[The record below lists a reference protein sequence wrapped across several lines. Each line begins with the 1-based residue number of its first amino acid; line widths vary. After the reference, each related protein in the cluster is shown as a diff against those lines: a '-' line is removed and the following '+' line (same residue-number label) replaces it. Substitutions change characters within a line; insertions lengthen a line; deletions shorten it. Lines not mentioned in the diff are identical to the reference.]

1 MAATARQGAERRIAS
16 QMKWF
21 WFNLG
26 LREKFRALALVGI
39 LIWLSN
45 FSIIYF
51 EIHGINQATLDLE
64 NCEDLYNTVLEIRRY
79 EKNFLLYHEQVDL
92 DETVNQF
99 DHARRMLAK
108 LSAKAGIGEHSNEQG
123 NLESALQEYGNVLS
137 IFGKSPHRNS
147 PDEAVQEK
155 IRTVGKR
162 MVDLSYELLTAGKH
176 QVTVA
181 ARRALRWPVISMGL
195 ILVVF
200 IVGIVLVNRK
210 VVQPLTRLEKATTKI
225 GRGDFGPIH
234 HPDRI
239 ESEVDR
245 LILAFNRMAEELEAR
260 QEQIIHSRKIASL
273 GTLVSGVA
281 HELNNPIN
289 NIILTIDSLMSG
301 RRITPERS
309 SAMLDDILTQAVR
322 ASGIVKNLLDFS
334 RSNTAIIEDLNIAR
348 LLQDTIQ
355 ISENQITVSNIKLR
369 VDLATNLSVVRG
381 NRQALEQVFIN
392 LLTNA
397 VHAMPNGGELFVQAA
412 PTKDQKIVV
421 TVRDTGSGI
430 AEEHLSRIF
439 DPFFTTKEV
448 GKGTG
453 LGLSVSYGIIKKH
466 GGRIS
471 VASALGKGSTFTVVL
486 PIKEEVID
494 G

>member
-1 MAATARQGAERRIAS
+1 VPI
-16 QMKWF
+16 KWF

-26 LREKFRALALVGI
+26 LRGKFWTLVLI
-39 LIWLSN
+39 SFLIWLSN

-64 NCEDLYNTVLEIRRY
+64 KWEELYNTVLEIRRY
-79 EKNFLLYHEQVDL
+79 EKNFLLYRERADL
-92 DETVNQF
+92 AETLNQF
-99 DHARRMLAK
+99 SHARQMLVK
-108 LSAKAGIGEHSNEQG
+108 LSADAGAGIGKNSNYREK
-123 NLESALQEYGNVLS
+123 LESALQDYGSVLN
-137 IFGKSPHRNS
+137 ILGKAPLQN
-147 PDEAVQEK
+147 PPEEALQEK

-162 MVDLSYELLTAGKH
+162 LVDLSQVLLNEGNH
-176 QVTVA
+176 QVTLA
-181 ARRALRWPVISMGL
+181 AHRALRWPVISMGL

-200 IVGIVLVNRK
+200 TAGAVLVNRK
-210 VVQPLTRLEKATTKI
+210 VVQPLTLLEQATTNI

-234 HPDRI
+234 HPARI

-245 LILAFNRMAEELEAR
+245 LVLAFNRMAEELEAR

-289 NIILTIDSLMSG
+289 NIILTVDSLMGG
-301 RRITPERS
+301 RRITGERRL
-309 SAMLDDILTQAVR
+309 AMLNDILTQAVR
-322 ASGIVKNLLDFS
+322 ASEIVKNLLDFS
-334 RSNTAIIEDLNIAR
+334 RSNTAIIEDLDIAQ
-348 LLQDTIQ
+348 LLRETIQ
-355 ISENQITVSNIKLR
+355 ISENQIAVNNIKLQ
-369 VDLATNLSVVRG
+369 VDLAAGLPVVRG
-381 NRQALEQVFIN
+381 NRQALQQVFIN

-397 VHAMPNGGELFVQAA
+397 VHAMPSGGELSIRAA
-412 PTKDQKIVV
+412 TENNRKIVIAV
-421 TVRDTGSGI
+421 QDTGCGI
-430 AEEHLSRIF
+430 SDEHLPYIF

-466 GGRIS
+466 GGRIT
-471 VASALGKGSTFTVVL
+471 VESAVGKGSTFTVVL
-486 PIKEEVID
+486 PAKEEMID